1 MGAQNIQN
9 SRPIREICYL
19 LNETC
24 RHHGAVTLDIA
35 DLVNIANNAM
45 LETTHQSTEYKY
57 IRLKDDG
64 VPHIAE
70 TTMKVVELVTSHL
83 TYGWSPAELHF
94 QYPHITMSQIY
105 SALAYYWDHKAD
117 IDADIDRRLALAKQQ
132 QATAPPSIVAKLQ
145 P

>member
-1 MGAQNIQN
+1 MNNA
-9 SRPIREICYL
+9 
-19 LNETC
+19 
-24 RHHGAVTLDIA
+24 IA

-45 LETTHQSTEYKY
+45 LETTYQSTEYKY
-57 IRLKDDG
+57 IRLRDNG
-64 VPHIAE
+64 VPYIAE

-94 QYPHITMSQIY
+94 QYPHIAMSQIY

-132 QATAPPSIVAKLQ
+132 QMKWF
-145 P
+145 